1 MFQLTHKVSRIE
13 IILEAKKIGDDY
25 LLTLTGGREHVGA
38 VAVGLYDEKSQ
49 RASSSVLTL
58 PGHREEQLAL
68 QGARQVSRATKK
80 TTVFIAGIHQEN
92 INPEE
97 IKDIVSTAEE
107 MVQSFIDFYEKKNKL
122 EGRDE

>member
-1 MFQLTHKVSRIE
+1 MFQLVRKVSRIE

-25 LLTLTGGREHVGA
+25 LLTLTGGCEHVGA

-68 QGARQVSRATKK
+68 QGARQISRATKK
-80 TTVFIAGIHQEN
+80 TTVFVAGIHKEN
-92 INPEE
+92 ISPGE
-97 IKDIVSTAEE
+97 IKEIVSTAEE
-107 MVQSFIDFYEKKNKL
+107 MIQNFIDFYEKKNKL
-122 EGRDE
+122 AGRDE